1 MSRLAGLAAAATAIA
16 AASCGQYVIEHH
28 TRPGFYQLASATPL
42 PDEVVAPDGRVIR
55 FTSDGGPAAGP
66 GDGGEAADPLPIWEE
81 NERGEVR
88 MLCFLPSDVIANL
101 MHCLRLERYDL
112 LFGTLLAEEARLEY
126 LATGRTAEDFAVWC
140 ATHRRDL
147 MAMLNRMSFGMLG
160 GEVVVERISRGVI
173 RCRFNP
179 QVASQFRFRE
189 VWMTSD
195 PPGLKLLAV
204 R

>member
-1 MSRLAGLAAAATAIA
+1 MRAATGLAAAAMAIA
-16 AASCGQYVIEHH
+16 AVSCGQYVIEHH
-28 TRPGFYQLASATPL
+28 TRPGFYELASATPL
-42 PDEVVAPDGRVIR
+42 PDEVVTPDGRVIR
-55 FTSDGGPAAGP
+55 FTSDSGPAAGKGEP
-66 GDGGEAADPLPIWEE
+66 DEGGEPLPIWEE

-126 LATGRTAEDFAVWC
+126 LASGRTAEDFAAWC

-147 MAMLNRMSFGMLG
+147 MSMLNRMSFGMLG
-160 GEVVVERISRGVI
+160 GEVVVERVSRGVI

-189 VWMTSD
+189 VWMTSE
-195 PPGLKLLAV
+195 PPGLKLQAV